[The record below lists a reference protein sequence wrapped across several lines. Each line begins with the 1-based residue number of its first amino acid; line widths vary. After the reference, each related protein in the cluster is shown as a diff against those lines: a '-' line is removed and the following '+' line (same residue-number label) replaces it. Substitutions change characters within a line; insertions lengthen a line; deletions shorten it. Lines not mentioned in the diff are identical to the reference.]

1 MECERIREEYVERL
15 TGTLSPE
22 RSMAVD
28 QHLATCAACRAET
41 ERMRE
46 LWTEL
51 GTLRVPA
58 GSGAAGRIE
67 RMINAKSQPATVSRT
82 GIAVRPLV
90 PRGAMWGA
98 ALAASVLLGVVV
110 GRRSAPTASSGVQP
124 STTTVAATTTPK
136 QKYLLLLHGPARSA
150 TAGPPT
156 AADSAA
162 ERAIVDEY
170 RAWATSLANAGSLVT
185 AEKLADQPL
194 TMLIANR
201 EVQMPRNTPEEL
213 GGFFLI
219 QAADSAEA
227 FRIARNCPHLK
238 YGGTVQVRRIEP
250 T

>member
-15 TGTLSPE
+15 TGTLGPE

-51 GTLRVPA
+51 GALRVPA

-67 RMINAKSQPATVSRT
+67 RMIDARSQPDTVSRS
-82 GIAVRPLV
+82 GIAVRPLM
-90 PRGAMWGA
+90 PRA
-98 ALAASVLLGVVV
+98 ALSAVVIAASLLLGVLV
-110 GRRSAPTASSGVQP
+110 GRRSVPVGSPAVQP
-124 STTTVAATTTPK
+124 PTSLATTSPPK
-136 QKYLLLLHGPARSA
+136 QKYLLLLHGPARPA
-150 TAGPPT
+150 NAGPPT

-194 TMLIANR
+194 TMLIADR

-227 FRIARNCPHLK
+227 FRIARNCPHLRH
-238 YGGTVQVRRIEP
+238 GGTVQVRRIEP

>member
-51 GTLRVPA
+51 GTLKVAA
-58 GSGAAGRIE
+58 GSGAAIRVG
-67 RMINAKSQPATVSRT
+67 RMIDARGRPPETIEQR
-82 GIAVRPLV
+82 GIALSLPGRVAISAV
-90 PRGAMWGA
+90 
-98 ALAASVLLGVVV
+98 ALAACVLLGVAV
-110 GRRSAPTASSGVQP
+110 GRRSTSPAAPAADPAAQLATAPT
-124 STTTVAATTTPK
+124 K
-136 QKYLLLLHGPARSA
+136 EKYLLLLHGPARSA
-150 TAGPPT
+150 NAAPPT

-170 RAWATSLANAGSLVT
+170 RAWANSLANSGSLVT
-185 AEKLADQPL
+185 AEKLADNPL
-194 TMLIANR
+194 TMLVANR
-201 EVQMPRNTPEEL
+201 TVEMPRNTPEEL

-219 QAADSAEA
+219 QVADSAEA
-227 FRIARNCPHLK
+227 FRIARACPHLK
-238 YGGTVQVRRIEP
+238 YGGTVEVRRIEP

>member
-15 TGTLSPE
+15 TGTLSAE

-46 LWTEL
+46 LWAEL
-51 GTLRVPA
+51 GTLKVAA
-58 GSGAAGRIE
+58 GSGAAARVG
-67 RMINAKSQPATVSRT
+67 RMIDARSGGPEVLEQRRVAF
-82 GIAVRPLV
+82 RPLGV
-90 PRGAMWGA
+90 L

-110 GRRSAPTASSGVQP
+110 GRRSVSPAETAAGP
-124 STTTVAATTTPK
+124 STHLATVPAK
-136 QKYLLLLHGPARSA
+136 EKYVLLLHGPARPPS
-150 TAGPPT
+150 AGPAT

-170 RAWATSLANAGSLVT
+170 RAWAVSLANAGSLVT
-185 AEKLADQPL
+185 AEKLADDPL
-194 TMLIANR
+194 TMLVADR
-201 EVQMPRNTPEEL
+201 TVQMQRNTPDEL

-219 QAADSAEA
+219 QVADSAEA
-227 FRIARNCPHLK
+227 FRIARACPHLK
-238 YGGTVQVRRIEP
+238 HGGSVQVRRIEP

>member
-22 RSMAVD
+22 RSIAID

-51 GTLRVPA
+51 GTLKVAA
-58 GSGAAGRIE
+58 GSGAASRVA
-67 RMINAKSQPATVSRT
+67 RMIDARGHPPETVEHR
-82 GIAVRPLV
+82 GVAFRPF
-90 PRGAMWGA
+90 GARVA
-98 ALAASVLLGVVV
+98 ISALALAASVLLGVMV
-110 GRRSAPTASSGVQP
+110 GRRSISPVEPSVQP
-124 STTTVAATTTPK
+124 VTHLASAPAK
-136 QKYLLLLHGPARSA
+136 EKYVLLLHGPSRPPN
-150 TAGPPT
+150 AGPPT

-170 RAWATSLANAGSLVT
+170 RAWAVSLANAGSLVT
-185 AEKLADQPL
+185 AEKLANDPL
-194 TMLIANR
+194 TMLVADR
-201 EVQMPRNTPEEL
+201 TVQMPRNTPEEL

-219 QAADSAEA
+219 QVADSAEA
-227 FRIARNCPHLK
+227 FRIARACPHLK
-238 YGGTVQVRRIEP
+238 YGGSVQVRRIEP

>member
-15 TGTLSPE
+15 TGTHTPE
-22 RSMAVD
+22 RSRAID

-51 GTLRVPA
+51 GALKVA
-58 GSGAAGRIE
+58 SGSGAASRVG
-67 RMINAKSQPATVSRT
+67 RMIDARSRAPETVERR
-82 GIAVRPLV
+82 GIAIRWP
-90 PRGAMWGA
+90 AA
-98 ALAASVLLGVVV
+98 ISAFALAASVLLGVFV
-110 GRRSAPTASSGVQP
+110 GRRSISPATPAAQP
-124 STTTVAATTTPK
+124 STHIASAPAK
-136 QKYLLLLHGPARSA
+136 EKYVLLLHGPARPLN
-150 TAGPPT
+150 AGPPT

-170 RAWATSLANAGSLVT
+170 RAWAVSLANSGSLVT
-185 AEKLADQPL
+185 AEKLADDPL
-194 TMLIANR
+194 TMLVADR
-201 EVQMPRNTPEEL
+201 TVQMPRNTPEEL

-219 QAADSAEA
+219 QVADSAEA
-227 FRIARNCPHLK
+227 FRIARACPHLK